1 MKYRMIGALITA
13 FLNVLFIDGVL
24 IAHGASAE
32 HWFLFAIWALTL
44 STSFL
49 QSISNHRIEE
59 DYHGMGNKHF
69 TGRLGRNLPGAST
82 ME

>member
-1 MKYRMIGALITA
+1 MKYRVIGALITA

-32 HWFLFAIWALTL
+32 NWFLFAIWALTL

-59 DYHGMGNKHF
+59 DSHGMGNKHF
-69 TGRLGRNLPGAST
+69 TGGLGRNLSGT
-82 ME
+82 TTVE